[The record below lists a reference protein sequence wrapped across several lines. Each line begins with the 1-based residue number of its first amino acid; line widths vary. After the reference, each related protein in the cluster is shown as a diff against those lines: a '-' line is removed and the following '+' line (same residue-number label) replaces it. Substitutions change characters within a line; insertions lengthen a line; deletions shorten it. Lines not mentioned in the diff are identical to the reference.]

1 MLTKSVLKNHIAK
14 LESIE
19 NELSEFFKEL
29 LTEEAKD
36 TIDACLLEIIM
47 DADLE
52 KDILRLRETN
62 SALKPLAKLI
72 RDTIQLTVNMQQLI
86 DKVEP

>member
-1 MLTKSVLKNHIAK
+1 MLTKSVLKKHIAQ

-19 NELSEFFKEL
+19 NELSSFFKEL
-29 LTEEAKD
+29 LTEEAQG

-52 KDILRLRETN
+52 KDILHLRETN

-72 RDTIQLTVNMQQLI
+72 RDTIQLTVSMQQLA
-86 DKVEP
+86 DKAEL